1 MVSSMGGD
9 MLLDRNLGN
18 MVHLVV
24 NLNTNLVDNRSGS
37 NSNWSSMS
45 NSNWGSM
52 SNSNWGCMSN
62 SNRGGSMNS
71 SNRSSMDSSSKRS
84 SMSYSKR
91 SSSNC
96 RCRGIDSTKEATS
109 DYLSIG
115 ISSRGSKATGNN
127 SRENSEEFHI
137 DCVEIVPT
145 IPM

>member
-1 MVSSMGGD
+1 MGGD

-45 NSNWGSM
+45 NGNWGSMSNGNWGSM
-52 SNSNWGCMSN
+52 SNSNWGSVSNSNWGSMSN

-71 SNRSSMDSSSKRS
+71 SNRSSMESS
-84 SMSYSKR
+84 SKR

-109 DYLSIG
+109 DDLSIG

-127 SRENSEEFHI
+127 SR
-137 DCVEIVPT
+137 
-145 IPM
+145 

>member
-1 MVSSMGGD
+1 MGGD

-24 NLNTNLVDNRSGS
+24 NLNTNLVDNMSGS
-37 NSNWSSMS
+37 NR
-45 NSNWGSM
+45 GS
-52 SNSNWGCMSN
+52 
-62 SNRGGSMNS
+62 SMNS
-71 SNRSSMDSSSKRS
+71 SNRSSVDSSSKRS

-109 DYLSIG
+109 DDLSIG

-145 IPM
+145 IPC

>member
-1 MVSSMGGD
+1 

-18 MVHLVV
+18 MVHLAV

-37 NSNWSSMS
+37 NSNW
-45 NSNWGSM
+45 GSV
-52 SNSNWGCMSN
+52 SN
-62 SNRGGSMNS
+62 SNRGSSMNS
-71 SNRSSMDSSSKRS
+71 SNRSSMDSS
-84 SMSYSKR
+84 SKR

-109 DYLSIG
+109 DELSIG